1 MISTRPRP
9 SAVRSSGLCA
19 ALRMSS
25 RACSESVSPCRL
37 AKNGFWYHGLN
48 GKRYECINNLRID
61 RSKPC
66 PGLENPMC
74 LVNWQAIEMG
84 HTDKQ
89 ITQYL
94 GEPHLKS
101 STAGKQI
108 WAYELML
115 GQAATITM
123 VSNRVVAVSKPEI
136 SQLLFTAP
144 YDRGSAA
151 K

>member
-1 MISTRPRP
+1 
-9 SAVRSSGLCA
+9 
-19 ALRMSS
+19 
-25 RACSESVSPCRL
+25 
-37 AKNGFWYHGLN
+37 
-48 GKRYECINNLRID
+48 
-61 RSKPC
+61 
-66 PGLENPMC
+66 MC

-84 HTDKQ
+84 HTNKQ